1 MVTNEK
7 SIYSHTQQKNISL
20 AIIGIIG
27 VFLLIFSLHILTAL
41 LSAAMLYIL
50 FKPLYLYFAF
60 KKNINKSL
68 SALIVIVLSILIIV
82 LPLTG
87 LSIMMINKIAAFQKH
102 PEMFLD
108 GANKVQN
115 LVGYHIGIKDT
126 LSKSIN
132 DISKWTLAVFS
143 NIMSG
148 ALSLFISLIILY
160 FTLFFMFKS
169 HEKFEH
175 ALLKYLPFDRK
186 NSLQF
191 ATELKNI
198 TYSNIFG
205 QGLIG
210 LSQGIIVAIGFLI
223 FGISDPFFWGIV
235 SIFVCFLPIV
245 GAPIIFVP
253 AGIMEISS
261 GNTFAGVGILIWG
274 AVLVT
279 LVDNFLRQ
287 FVSKKIADTHPLIT
301 IIGVIIGVPAFGL
314 IGLVIGPFMIS
325 FFILL
330 FKMYEINYMEANE
343 NY

>member
-1 MVTNEK
+1 MVTNKK
-7 SIYSHTQQKNISL
+7 SIYSQTQQKKISL

-87 LSIMMINKIAAFQKH
+87 LSIMMI
-102 PEMFLD
+102 
-108 GANKVQN
+108 QN

-148 ALSLFISLIILY
+148 ALSLFISLIVLY

-274 AVLVT
+274 ALLVT

-330 FKMYEINYMEANE
+330 FKMYEINYLEATE